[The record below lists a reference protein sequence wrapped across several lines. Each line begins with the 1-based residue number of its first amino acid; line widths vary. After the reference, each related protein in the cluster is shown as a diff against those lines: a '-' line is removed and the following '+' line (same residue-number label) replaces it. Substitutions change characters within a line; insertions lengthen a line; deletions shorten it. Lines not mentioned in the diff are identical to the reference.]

1 MGSNGSIPVVDG
13 EVNKINGN
21 NGWRNAVDFNKSTM
35 VHTDNGSNSS
45 ITLKLGG
52 NMPLIHRIDVINRSD
67 CCLDRIIGCELQVL
81 DSTMKNII
89 QKWDFSSVSPNQRP
103 CFIQQGRWSQLW
115 ITSI

>member
-103 CFIQQGRWSQLW
+103 C
-115 ITSI
+115 